1 MMEGDE
7 KMRVINKVLFLPIYL
22 VALVM
27 NLAAE
32 IVKQAFSFVCGFFFL
47 MMATCLLVTIL
58 NHAWAQT
65 ILLAVLMLL
74 GYGILFAVVAL
85 KVMIEEFKNFC
96 FAQVF

>member
-47 MMATCLLVTIL
+47 MMAACLLVTIL
-58 NHAWAQT
+58 NHAWEQT

-74 GYGILFAVVAL
+74 GYGILFAIVAL
-85 KVMIEEFKNFC
+85 KVVIEEFKTFC